1 MYKRY
6 ISLCIMFL
14 LCTQIVGC
22 SYNDSQEEAVSDVQ
36 LETEELAEEKPVESG
51 SQKVYTSFLK
61 DIFAVPIK
69 NLSKN
74 IYFYENKLYLD
85 VWERHEGK
93 AFGESV
99 EENVRMVFA
108 EEGEEIVLLDLAELS
123 PTWDRKTV
131 GTTHYLVSGDQ
142 SRHVLWIYDL
152 KMGNIE
158 ELKVE
163 ENQEIWS
170 WDAKNG
176 KIFYSVRTQNT
187 EGDILNEIMIRD
199 LDSKKEEAVTFDRQV
214 ERIQELSV
222 NDRGEI
228 GIYYWDID
236 VHEYCLGLIQDRQ
249 FTEIDT
255 SNVEIWNIGNNQM
268 HMFQLL
274 DNKFKMCTE
283 DIEHMLTPWNRS
295 WELFFDGSWKDIPC
309 ETCEEGVLEYVDGF
323 YYVGDYYLTYGRPWK
338 SIDGVKSAKVRMYTM
353 DGECCCEIEIPDSTS
368 FQISVYFMCSD
379 ETVYVLS
386 VNEKDYSMC
395 MQEIPLE

>member
-6 ISLCIMFL
+6 LSLCIILL

-22 SYNDSQEEAVSDVQ
+22 SYSGSGSREETVSDVQ
-36 LETEELAEEKPVESG
+36 SEEEGPMESG
-51 SQKVYTSFLK
+51 GQKVYTSSLE
-61 DIFAVPIK
+61 DIFAIPIR

-74 IYFYENKLYLD
+74 IYFYEDKLYLD
-85 VWERHEGK
+85 VWERHDGVVYGEPREG
-93 AFGESV
+93 
-99 EENVRMVFA
+99 NVRMVFA
-108 EEGEEIVLLDLAELS
+108 EEGEEIVLLNLAELS

-142 SRHVLWIYDL
+142 SKHVLWIYDL
-152 KMGNIE
+152 KKENVE
-158 ELKVE
+158 ELRVE

-187 EGDILNEIMIRD
+187 EEDILNEIMIRD
-199 LDSKKEEAVTFDRQV
+199 LDSKKEETVTFDRRI

-222 NDRGEI
+222 NDKEEI

-236 VHEYCLGLIQDRQ
+236 AHEYCLGLIQDRQ

-255 SNVEIWNIGNNQM
+255 SNVEIWNMGNNQM
-268 HMFQLL
+268 RTFQLL
-274 DNKFKMCTE
+274 DDKFKMCTE
-283 DIEHMLTPWNRS
+283 DIEHMLAPWNRF
-295 WELFFDGSWKDIPC
+295 WELFFDGSWKNIPC

-323 YYVGDYYLTYGRPWK
+323 YYVEDYYLTYGRPWK
-338 SIDGVKSAKVRMYTM
+338 SIDGVESAKVRMYTM
-353 DGECCCEIEIPDSTS
+353 EGECRCEIEIPDSTS

-386 VNEKDYSMC
+386 VNGKDYTMC